1 MTVAPQESAQHPG
14 HHDGEGSGPSR
25 GSGLRDLP
33 RDVWILSVIT
43 FLVALGYGVMIP
55 ILPIFAQTFGVGEFA
70 TGVVVALFAVTRLA
84 MNPTV
89 GAIVRVLGLRV
100 VLVTGV
106 LIVALSSAACGI
118 AGSYWQLLLMRGIGG
133 VGSALFTVSAMSG
146 LLAVTEKQ
154 QRGRASALYG
164 GGFLLGNMAGPALS
178 GFVTGFSL
186 RLPFF
191 FYAGTLLC
199 AGLVGI
205 AALSLRTTENED
217 EDGPE
222 DGQEMTARVAMR
234 DRRYQ
239 AACWANF
246 AQGWQSQGAR
256 STLVPLLIVG
266 ELGLAPRWTGSVF
279 AAAAVTQGLSLI
291 FVGRAVDGQWLG
303 PIQGRRRV
311 FITGAILCTIA
322 SIGLVVSP
330 NIAVLIVAMC
340 VFGVGGSM
348 LQTSPTALVGD
359 VAGKESRGPVAVFQ
373 MFTDAGTIIGP
384 LLGGALAEALD
395 LRRGLAAG
403 AIIMLVTV
411 LVGLRIP
418 AGERAVSRE

>member
-1 MTVAPQESAQHPG
+1 MGCCVTVVPQESARLPG
-14 HHDGEGSGPSR
+14 RRDGSR
-25 GSGLRDLP
+25 GSRGLRDLP

-55 ILPIFAQTFGVGEFA
+55 ILPVFARTFGVGEFA
-70 TGVVVALFAVTRLA
+70 TGLVVALFAMTRLA
-84 MNPTV
+84 ANPAV
-89 GAIVRVLGLRV
+89 GVVVRFLGLRA
-100 VLVTGV
+100 VLVAGV
-106 LIVALSSAACGI
+106 LVVSLSSAACGL
-118 AGSYWQLLLMRGIGG
+118 ADSYWQLLLMRGIGG
-133 VGSALFTVSAMSG
+133 LGSALFTISAMSG
-146 LLAVTEKQ
+146 LLAVAGKE

-205 AALSLRTTENED
+205 AALSLKETAS
-217 EDGPE
+217 
-222 DGQEMTARVAMR
+222 DGQQRASQDAEREMTARVALR

-279 AAAAVTQGLSLI
+279 AAAAVTQGLSLL
-291 FVGRAVDGQWLG
+291 FVGRAVDEQWIG
-303 PIQGRRRV
+303 PVQGRRRV
-311 FITGAILCTIA
+311 FLTGAVLCTVA
-322 SIGLVVSP
+322 SVGLVLAP
-330 NIAVLIVAMC
+330 NIGMLLVTMC

-359 VAGKESRGPVAVFQ
+359 VAGKDSRGPVAVFQ

-384 LLGGALAEALD
+384 LLGGALAEILG
-395 LRRGLAAG
+395 LRRALAAG
-403 AIIMLVTV
+403 AVVMLVTV
-411 LVGLRIP
+411 LMGMRIP
-418 AGERAVSRE
+418 GGERRAR